1 MFLLISRN
9 SAVDMAVKNRVVDGS
24 KPVRIGTRNVAPN
37 MAMTCCAPISAV
49 RGQVSL
55 SSGSTT
61 SPGFSVLPSP
71 WSFHVNRPAIGLD
84 MRLSP
89 NSLTARNT
97 NTCRTITGHCSD
109 YADTYGFKVR

>member
-55 SSGSTT
+55 SSGLDDLA
-61 SPGFSVLPSP
+61 GLQRLPSP
-71 WSFHVNRPAIGLD
+71 WSFHVNRPAIDWTCDCLLN
-84 MRLSP
+84 LSYDAQQERAP
-89 NSLTARNT
+89 RNHT
-97 NTCRTITGHCSD
+97 PL
-109 YADTYGFKVR
+109 

>member
-1 MFLLISRN
+1 
-9 SAVDMAVKNRVVDGS
+9 MAVKNRVVDGS

-49 RGQVSL
+49 RGHVRR

-71 WSFHVNRPAIGLD
+71 WTCHVNRLD

-89 NSLTARNT
+89 
-97 NTCRTITGHCSD
+97 
-109 YADTYGFKVR
+109 

>member
-61 SPGFSVLPSP
+61 SPGFSVLPLP

-89 NSLTARNT
+89 NSLYDAQQERAPRNHT
-97 NTCRTITGHCSD
+97 PL
-109 YADTYGFKVR
+109 